1 MLKNKSI
8 FIKGARSNNLKN
20 VEIELPHNQLIVIT
34 GVSGS
39 GKSSLTIDTLYA
51 EGQRRYVESLSSYA
65 RQFLGRMKKP
75 EVDFIKGLCPAIAI
89 EQRVGN
95 KNARSTVGTLTEIY
109 EYLRLLFARIG
120 KTYSP
125 ISGHLVK
132 KYATNDVL
140 EYIFSFE
147 RETRIFLCAPVVI
160 RQHQSLKQLL
170 EYLQEKGFTRVLLDG
185 EQQKIDKLLAN
196 NPFIERPKER
206 VKILID
212 RFLIETNDEELE
224 KRVADSIHLAFQ
236 EGNGAC
242 IIVVDSEPK
251 TERAFSN
258 RFELDGILFEEPHPQ
273 MFNFN
278 SSLGACPVCEG
289 YGKVMG
295 IDEAK
300 VVPDKEKTIFE
311 DAVIC
316 WRGEKVSRWKE
327 KLISVAAKNS
337 FSIHKPYK
345 LLSESQLE
353 FLWEGNKQWI
363 GINGF
368 FDELKSQ
375 NQKIQNRVLV
385 SRYSG
390 KTTCKSCKGSRLK
403 KEALYVKILD
413 KNIGQVGRMPARLL
427 YKFIKRVETE
437 LSEYDLLVAKRILYE
452 LKLRLKFMLQI
463 GLGYLSMDRLSS
475 TLSGGEVQRI
485 HLTRTL
491 GSNLTSSLYIL
502 DEPSIGLHPKDTSRL
517 VQVLKK
523 LRDLGNTVVV
533 VEHDEEVIAEAD
545 FLVDVGPAAGIYGG
559 EIVYAGS
566 YKNIQTEAA
575 ESLTAQYMRGDMR
588 IELPKLRRDFTSF
601 LSIKGATRHNLKNI
615 DVIFPLNV
623 FTVITGVSGSGK
635 TTLVKQ
641 LLYPLLKIKLD
652 SIQGGKT
659 RNIGFS
665 SFEGDF
671 DKITRVEFVNQQP
684 IGRSS
689 RSNPVTYIK
698 AYDAIRKLFAEQ
710 QLAKVS
716 NFKAK
721 HFSFNVEGGRCETC
735 KGEGETVVSMQFLA
749 DVRLTCEDCGGK
761 RFQKIVLDVLY
772 KGKSIYDVLSMSVDE
787 AIDFF
792 GDQPEIKKLIL
803 PLQQVGL
810 GYVGLGQSSTTLSG
824 GEAQRVKLASFLNK
838 QNSQERIFFIFDE
851 PTTGLHFHDIQKLLI
866 AFQALVEAGH
876 SVLVIEHNLD
886 VIKCADYIIDLGKNG
901 GQRGGHLLYQGKPE
915 GLLAVE
921 ESYTGEFLKAKM

>member
-109 EYLRLLFARIG
+109 EYLRLLFARAG

-140 EYIFSFE
+140 DYIFSFE
-147 RETRIFLCAPVVI
+147 SETRVFLCAPVVI

-185 EQQKIDKLLAN
+185 EQQKIDKLLSN

-206 VKILID
+206 VRVLID
-212 RFLIETNDEELE
+212 RFLIEKGDEELQ
-224 KRVADSIHLAFQ
+224 KRVADSIHTAFQ

-242 IIVVDSEPK
+242 VVVIDSEPK

-295 IDEAK
+295 IDEEK
-300 VVPDKEKTIFE
+300 VVPDREKTVFE
-311 DAVIC
+311 DAIVC
-316 WRGEKVSRWKE
+316 WRGEKVSRWKD

-337 FSIHKPYK
+337 FPIHKPYK

-353 FLWEGNKQWI
+353 FLWDGNKQWA

-368 FDELKSQ
+368 FEELKSQ

-390 KTTCKSCKGSRLK
+390 KTVCKSCKGSRLK
-403 KEALYVKILD
+403 KEALYVRILD
-413 KNIGQVGRMPARLL
+413 KHIGQVGRMPARLL
-427 YKFIKRVETE
+427 YKFVKRVETE
-437 LSEYDLLVAKRILYE
+437 FSEYDLLIAKRILYE

-463 GLGYLSMDRLSS
+463 GLGYLSMDRLSA
-475 TLSGGEVQRI
+475 TLSGGEIQRI

-559 EIVYAGS
+559 EIVYAGA

-575 ESLTAQYMRGDMR
+575 QSLTAQYMRGDMR
-588 IELPKLRRDFTSF
+588 IELPKIRRDFTSS

-615 DVIFPLNV
+615 DVVFPLNV

-641 LLYPLLKIKLD
+641 LLYPALKTKLD
-652 SIQGGKT
+652 AIQGGVVKHS
-659 RNIGFS
+659 GFA

-684 IGRSS
+684 IGRTS
-689 RSNPVTYIK
+689 RSNPATYIK
-698 AYDAIRKLFAEQ
+698 AYDAIRKLYTEQ

-792 GDQPEIKKLIL
+792 VDQPEIKKLIL

-838 QNSQERIFFIFDE
+838 QNNQERIFFIFDE

-901 GQRGGHLLYQGKPE
+901 GKRGGHLIYQGKPE
-915 GLLAVE
+915 GILTNE
-921 ESYTGEFLKAKM
+921 NSYTGEFLKAKM